1 MPDLYSQLSD
11 ITLLRR
17 AWHLARHYSRSHFI
31 ADAYRYSDFAYR
43 LDDRLRHISQ
53 SLALQTYHPSPPLKI
68 DIPKS
73 TLSVRPG
80 TVLEIEDMI
89 VLFAITLSIARQL
102 DRKLPDSVYSWRVK
116 ENSDEIFK
124 DIEILRLPFLKGETI
139 RRQIDI
145 SESWYEQWPE
155 FIEEMEY
162 AYEKQGYTFLVISDI
177 AAYFE
182 NLDLKVLRDILVS
195 HLPKQIRI
203 INFLVTMLEYWAWPA
218 VHGSY
223 SPRGI
228 PQGNAVSSFLGNIYL
243 LPLDEAFTSFGKSH
257 DIKYFRYMDDVK
269 VFAKEKMAARESLF
283 LMNEKLRSLR
293 LNIQGAKTR
302 ILEGPDLRSEFF
314 DPELAA
320 VNKLIDQI
328 RRKRTITA
336 KQRDE
341 FQKMLWRYV
350 QSIGGRKGV
359 IKDRAFRLF
368 RRLITAYTLI
378 KHSGL
383 VRHVI
388 EQMERNPDARLSDK
402 WINYI
407 RFLRGNQKVAA
418 QRIAALLAKERELF
432 PFQQAS
438 LLMALRYLLILEP
451 ETWSQVWRLSRLRS
465 INWNTRRQAALLLSM
480 KGLGRIGLSW
490 SRQAFEKEDNVEV
503 KRAWIQCL
511 TQLPREE
518 LEELSRSLTLSVHSK
533 IQRLGQYFDGL
544 LSDETYGLAQIE
556 SIFREGREDILIDRL
571 YALEVLAKSRSRK
584 VQSALLSNISNGQ
597 IKYSRPLLKGRL
609 NEIGQ
614 QIKKELGGEQLGL
627 L

>member
-11 ITLLRR
+11 IPLLRR

-53 SLALQTYHPSPPLKI
+53 SLALGTFHPSPPLKI

-89 VLFAITLSIARQL
+89 VLFAVTLSIARQL
-102 DRKLPDSVYSWRVK
+102 DKKLPRSVYSWRVK
-116 ENSDEIFK
+116 DNSDELFH
-124 DIEILRLPFLKGETI
+124 DLEILKMPFLKGETI
-139 RRQIDI
+139 RKRIDI
-145 SESWYEQWPE
+145 SEAWYEQWPQ
-155 FIEEMEY
+155 FVEEMEY
-162 AYEKQGYTFLVISDI
+162 AYEKEGYSFLVISDI

-203 INFLVTMLEYWAWPA
+203 INFLVAMLEYWAWPA
-218 VHGSY
+218 VHGAY

-228 PQGNAVSSFLGNIYL
+228 PQGNVVSSFLGNIYL
-243 LPLDEAFTSFGKSH
+243 LPLDEGFTLFGKSH
-257 DIKYFRYMDDVK
+257 NIKYFRYMDDVK
-269 VFAKEKMAARESLF
+269 VFAKEKSVARESLF

-302 ILEGPDLRSEFF
+302 ILEGPELRSELF
-314 DPELAA
+314 DPELDV

-328 RRKRTITA
+328 RRIQTLTT

-341 FQKMLWRYV
+341 FQKKLWRHM
-350 QSIGGRKGV
+350 QGIRERKTV
-359 IKDRAFRLF
+359 IKDRSFRLF
-368 RRLITAYTLI
+368 RRLITAYTLL
-378 KHSGL
+378 KNPGL
-383 VRHVI
+383 VRHVV

-402 WINYI
+402 WVSYI
-407 RFLRGNQKVAA
+407 RHLRGNQKVAA
-418 QRIAALLAKERELF
+418 QRIAAMLAKERELF

-438 LLMALRYLLILEP
+438 LIIALRYLLILEP

-465 INWNTRRQAALLLSM
+465 VNWNTRQQAALLLSM
-480 KGLGRIGLSW
+480 KDLGRNGLTW
-490 SRQAFEKEDNVEV
+490 TRRAFEKENNIEV
-503 KRAWIQCL
+503 KRAWTQCL

-518 LEELSRSLTLSVHSK
+518 LEQFSRSLTLSIHSK
-533 IQRLGQYFDGL
+533 LQRLGHFFDGL
-544 LSDETYGLAQIE
+544 LSDESYGLAQIE
-556 SIFREGREDILIDRL
+556 SIFRESREDILIDRL
-571 YALEVLAKSRSRK
+571 YVLEVLSKSKSRK
-584 VQSALLSNISNGQ
+584 VHSALLANISNNQ
-597 IKYSRPLLKGRL
+597 IKYSRALLKSRL
-609 NEIGQ
+609 NAIGQ
-614 QIKKELGGEQLGL
+614 QIKLEVGGEQLGL